1 MSIRAFPLS
10 ATLLD
15 RAPRKQGD
23 DRLIRLVAG
32 ITAAPGRALL
42 QIAAQLEACTSV
54 CRVAER
60 GGNLS
65 GICSPRRC
73 PRTLVA
79 ARCGAQQATR
89 SSSSCGSG
97 VLFLGGD
104 SRIANQTAWQ
114 GGLRQFCRHEFT
126 GTGAFWRY
134 YKSTGRP

>member
-1 MSIRAFPLS
+1 MSEGIVE

-65 GICSPRRC
+65 GICSLSGKARIDIRPAQVDPRI
-73 PRTLVA
+73 
-79 ARCGAQQATR
+79 
-89 SSSSCGSG
+89 
-97 VLFLGGD
+97 
-104 SRIANQTAWQ
+104 SR
-114 GGLRQFCRHEFT
+114 
-126 GTGAFWRY
+126 
-134 YKSTGRP
+134 

>member
-54 CRVAER
+54 CRVAGTRWQPFRHLLTSTMPSDTSRRTVRRAAGDAQFVELR
-60 GGNLS
+60 IGCPVPRWRLAHSQSNGLAGRLAAVLS
-65 GICSPRRC
+65 
-73 PRTLVA
+73 A
-79 ARCGAQQATR
+79 
-89 SSSSCGSG
+89 
-97 VLFLGGD
+97 
-104 SRIANQTAWQ
+104 
-114 GGLRQFCRHEFT
+114 
-126 GTGAFWRY
+126 
-134 YKSTGRP
+134 